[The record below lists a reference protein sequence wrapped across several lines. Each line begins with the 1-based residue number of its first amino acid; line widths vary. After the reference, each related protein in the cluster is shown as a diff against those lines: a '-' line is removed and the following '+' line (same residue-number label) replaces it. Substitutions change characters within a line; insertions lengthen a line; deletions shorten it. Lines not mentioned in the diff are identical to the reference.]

1 MNELII
7 KSSINTS
14 MSYNSLERRLFGNEE
29 VNSVSLRELYLDL
42 GYTDANFTTWC
53 KENLLDSEF
62 EENED
67 YFLFIKNG
75 GTSGFIKTKTD
86 YIVTLDTGKE
96 LAMMSR
102 KPKGKQIRKYF
113 IEVEK
118 AATKKHVSHM
128 DLPNTLEANKKL
140 AELFGLKGNQALLSA
155 NRATKNETGVDC
167 LAKMDI
173 KLISET
179 KEQILTPTE
188 IGKILDPSLSG
199 IAINKILQ
207 AFGFQ
212 EKVGKVWQP
221 TEKGMEFAELLDTG
235 KQHSDGTPVKQ
246 VKWKYSILKLIED

>member
-1 MNELII
+1 MELNIQKYRALVDTESKTM
-7 KSSINTS
+7 KST
-14 MSYNSLERRLFGNEE
+14 
-29 VNSVSLRELYLDL
+29 DL
-42 GYTDANFTTWC
+42 HSFVFEATGKY
-53 KENLLDSEF
+53 KLLDSFHKVVLKSVSGANTLKEYKSKMNESDFVGF
-62 EENED
+62 EKDFSLNERGQ
-67 YFLFIKNG
+67 IKHYNL
-75 GTSGFIKTKTD
+75 T
-86 YIVTLDTGKE
+86 
-96 LAMMSR
+96 
-102 KPKGKQIRKYF
+102 
-113 IEVEK
+113 EVECNMIMASIDVNHLRLMAEVFVAVKNNLSIDPVDNFEKSVRMLK
-118 AATKKHVSHM
+118 ASK
-128 DLPNTLEANKKL
+128 EL
-140 AELFGLKGNQALLSA
+140 AELFGLEGNQALLSA

-188 IGKILDPSLSG
+188 IGKLLDPSLSG